1 MNCYT
6 FLDEPCPA
14 EIKASGVELS
24 DRDLF
29 DVTEYVFEARDKWK
43 EIGSGLGIPVDKLQA
58 IETDYKKVADCL
70 REMLTY
76 WLRQPDLNRNYR
88 SLAKSLSGKQVGR
101 SDLAKDL
108 PA

>member
-14 EIKASGVELS
+14 EIKTSGVELS

-29 DVTEYVFEARDKWK
+29 DVTEYVFEARDKWN
-43 EIGSGLGIPVDKLQA
+43 EIGSGLSIPVDKLLA
-58 IETDYKKVADCL
+58 IEKDNRKVDDCL

-88 SLAKSLSGKQVGR
+88 SLAKSLSGKQVDR
-101 SDLAKDL
+101 SDLANKL